1 METKGLSFPDAVRF
15 LAEKVGITMANLD
28 PILNH
33 VETLFCHG
41 LGVSLANCLINGNSR
56 FLPWCSVTV
65 GRTNDFKP
73 AITLCYDMVG
83 GSLSVGIAFAA
94 NPSHRFPTG
103 NGNEKRVPHYR
114 IFPAHDE
121 PRLRRVPPVLSI
133 LRSRATAE
141 DGRSRATLA
150 SEAGCGG
157 WRGSPVSR
165 FRATRQARR
174 GAWLAWVSM
183 KRNRW
188 VGPPLVRSLC
198 PVQGRRMKGGSAGFQ
213 PAVSPIWNRR
223 GVRQQ

>member
-1 METKGLSFPDAVRF
+1 
-15 LAEKVGITMANLD
+15 MANLD

-133 LRSRATAE
+133 LSILRSRATAE
-141 DGRSRATLA
+141 DGRSRATAPVLRSTATEGGEDGRSRATLA
-150 SEAGCGG
+150 SEAGFCGG
-157 WRGSPVSR
+157 
-165 FRATRQARR
+165 QA
-174 GAWLAWVSM
+174 AED
-183 KRNRW
+183 
-188 VGPPLVRSLC
+188 
-198 PVQGRRMKGGSAGFQ
+198 GGVLPSAGFAHALEQ
-213 PAVSPIWNRR
+213 RK
-223 GVRQQ
+223 